1 MANPKLAK
9 LLAQLT
15 EDLRCAARLAQTA
28 AARVEDNGTC
38 NLDGVFL
45 RLPRVRE
52 SRVMEAVAV
61 AGLHASKWERH
72 SWFGTGYYIAP
83 PVRGQA
89 NKRATAAT
97 AMYECLRA
105 AGWDVSQY
113 QQMD

>member
-1 MANPKLAK
+1 MADLAK
-9 LLAQLT
+9 LT
-15 EDLRCAARLAQTA
+15 EDLRSAAQLAQA
-28 AARVEDNGTC
+28 AADQVDDAGTC

-52 SRVMEAVAV
+52 SRVMEAVSA
-61 AGLHASKWERH
+61 AGLHATKWERH
-72 SWFGTGYYIAP
+72 GYYGTGYYVGP

-89 NKRATAAT
+89 NKRAAAAT

-105 AGWDVSQY
+105 AGWGVSQY